1 MSKVKEFI
9 KNNKLLIFCI
19 LFLNFILM
27 NLKYTK
33 GLQTVDLYYIIPQGK
48 YILNNGI
55 YHIDPFSIHS
65 GLHVVVQN
73 YLSSVLLFLIYKV
86 FSWNGLVIYTCL
98 CNAFICYLIYKI
110 CLLISSNNKG
120 LSIIIMIIND
130 ILLYYFLTPRP
141 QLLSYIN
148 LLLVIYLL
156 ELYVHKNN
164 KKYLYFIPLISILQ
178 VNLHASLWI
187 MIFLFMLPYIVDGF
201 NIKWCS
207 KYNVKPIIII
217 FLISLV
223 CGLINPYGI
232 ENITF
237 IFGSFHNKYMT
248 SLIPELYRTGF
259 NTIWGFRFLA
269 ILIITSLVYVIFVN
283 KKFNVR
289 YLCLYLGTMILG
301 LSSIKG
307 FSNFLLCGIFP
318 FAYYFKNKK
327 IYLNY
332 YNDTVNKLCNVFII
346 IILSI
351 STLLVILKHDEVQR
365 YYAESSFSFL
375 LEHYDKKDIRLYS
388 IMEDGGYG
396 MFLGVKSYLDCRA
409 EYFIKYNNKKYDI
422 LKEYSLLQSGKI
434 DINEFLDKYKFT
446 HLLLASGDI
455 MFKLSEIKGY
465 KLIYLDKKYGFK
477 LYVRSD
483 LIKEDTP
490 EIKELYVKI

>member
-33 GLQTVDLYYIIPQGK
+33 GLQTIDLFYLIPQGK

-55 YHIDPFSIHS
+55 YHIDPFSIHN

-73 YLSSVLLFLIYKV
+73 YMSSCLFYLIFKI
-86 FSWNGLVIYTCL
+86 FFWNGFVIYTII
-98 CNAFICYLIYKI
+98 CNALICYLIYKI
-110 CLLISSNNKG
+110 CLLISSNNKC
-120 LSIIIMIIND
+120 LSIIIMVIND
-130 ILLYYFLTPRP
+130 ILLYYFLVPRP

-178 VNLHASLWI
+178 INMHASLWI
-187 MIFLFMLPYIVDGF
+187 MIFLFMLPYIVEGIF
-201 NIKWCS
+201 KKYNIK
-207 KYNVKPIIII
+207 PILFI

-223 CGLINPYGI
+223 CGLINPYGL

-248 SLIPELYRTGF
+248 SLIPELYKTWF
-259 NTIWGFRFLA
+259 NTLWGTIFLI
-269 ILIITSLVYVIFVN
+269 ILIINSLIYIIFVN
-283 KKFNVR
+283 KKVKIR

-301 LSSIKG
+301 LSSLKG
-307 FSNFLLCGIFP
+307 FSNYLLCSIFP
-318 FAYYFKNKK
+318 FAYYFRNKK
-327 IYLNY
+327 FNIDYSIIS
-332 YNDTVNKLCNVFII
+332 KLCNIFII
-346 IILSI
+346 VLIII
-351 STLLVILKHDEVQR
+351 SSLLIVLKRNEVQD
-365 YYAESSFSFL
+365 YVAGNSYSFL
-375 LEHYDKKDIRLYS
+375 LKHYDKEDIRLYS
-388 IMEDGGYG
+388 FMEDGGYG

-422 LKEYSLLQSGKI
+422 LKEYFLLQHSKI
-434 DINEFLDKYKFT
+434 NINEFLDKYKFT
-446 HLLLASGDI
+446 HLLLNGGDI
-455 MFKLSEIKGY
+455 MFKLSEIDGY
-465 KLIYLDKKYGFK
+465 KLIYIDKEYEYK
-477 LYVRSD
+477 LYVRED
-483 LIKEDTP
+483 LIKTDTP
-490 EIKELYVKI
+490 EIKELYIRI